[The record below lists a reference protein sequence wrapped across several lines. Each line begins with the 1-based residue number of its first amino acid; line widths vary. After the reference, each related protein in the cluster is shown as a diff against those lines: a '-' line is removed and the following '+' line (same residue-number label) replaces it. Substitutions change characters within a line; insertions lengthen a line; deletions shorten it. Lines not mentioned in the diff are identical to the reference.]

1 MILNILLK
9 RVSQTNAI
17 RMEWL
22 NQMSHEDFESSNS
35 LLMDNNSFVA
45 HLFNVKNMFTSN
57 HPQNKR

>member
-1 MILNILLK
+1 MIVNIALK
-9 RVSQTNAI
+9 VYHTNAI

>member
-1 MILNILLK
+1 MIVNIALK
-9 RVSQTNAI
+9 SVSQNAI

>member
-1 MILNILLK
+1 MIVNIALK
-9 RVSQTNAI
+9 SVSPNAI